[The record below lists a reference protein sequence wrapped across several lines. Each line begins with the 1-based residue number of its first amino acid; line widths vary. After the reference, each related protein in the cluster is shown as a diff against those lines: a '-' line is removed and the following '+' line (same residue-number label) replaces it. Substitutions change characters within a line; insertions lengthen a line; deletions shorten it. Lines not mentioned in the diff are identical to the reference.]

1 MYSFLISLSISNFLF
16 FKKKDI
22 QIGYIRML
30 FDIVGFRIQPI
41 WFHWKFNDIEM
52 HGCMLDSNV
61 T

>member
-1 MYSFLISLSISNFLF
+1 MKKYKIEILILNIKMYSFLISLSISNFLF

-41 WFHWKFNDIEM
+41 
-52 HGCMLDSNV
+52 
-61 T
+61 

>member
-1 MYSFLISLSISNFLF
+1 MIEILILNIEVYSFLISLSISNFLF

-41 WFHWKFNDIEM
+41 
-52 HGCMLDSNV
+52 
-61 T
+61 